1 MRTTWKFSY
10 AGHLIYH
17 FMNSCCCCFLRQRK
31 SDDSWFFQYRHKLA
45 KFEEARKGFGT
56 EVDMKN
62 IIIRQRVNKFISK
75 LLLARRQRY
84 AVEYFRR
91 YAIEDYEVNK
101 PESMKRGIDL
111 GRILRELR
119 PKSDK
124 TDNRILYELTG
135 IKLS

>member
-1 MRTTWKFSY
+1 M
-10 AGHLIYH
+10 
-17 FMNSCCCCFLRQRK
+17 
-31 SDDSWFFQYRHKLA
+31 A